1 MHIVT
6 NYQRSSD
13 QESVVVDEC
22 GSQAQADAGVD
33 DGLETVFN
41 ILVVLLLIC
50 IFIVVFGIFLDVNWY
65 WKLVCDIFETLAYFE
80 WNFSNEVK

>member
-33 DGLETVFN
+33 DGLETVLK
-41 ILVVLLLIC
+41 ILVFLLLIS
-50 IFIVVFGIFLDVNWY
+50 IFIVAFGIFLNVNWH
-65 WKLVCDIFETLAYFE
+65 
-80 WNFSNEVK
+80 

>member
-1 MHIVT
+1 MNIVA

-33 DGLETVFN
+33 DGLETVLN

-50 IFIVVFGIFLDVNWY
+50 IFIVVFGIFLDVNWH
-65 WKLVCDIFETLAYFE
+65 
-80 WNFSNEVK
+80 